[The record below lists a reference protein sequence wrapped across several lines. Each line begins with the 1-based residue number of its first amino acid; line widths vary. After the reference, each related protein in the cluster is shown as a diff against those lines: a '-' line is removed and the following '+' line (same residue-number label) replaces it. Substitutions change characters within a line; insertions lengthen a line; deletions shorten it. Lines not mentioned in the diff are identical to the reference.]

1 MKLFSLMVDLG
12 KETRL
17 ERELGKPDVTYR
29 LNVLKKMPLVKTA
42 GGG

>member
-1 MKLFSLMVDLG
+1 MVELG

-17 ERELGKPDVTYR
+17 ERELGKTDVTYR
-29 LNVLKKMPLVKTA
+29 LNVLKKKPLVITA